1 MHFANFLTLDDDGN
15 YNVSWMFNS
24 SMDTLHFMV
33 EVRTTGWIGFGI
45 ATVAPNAMQNYDVAV
60 GGVSGGIG
68 YLKVKLLWADL
79 LLIEMKV
86 TEAIFYIHCVHFN

>member
-1 MHFANFLTLDDDGN
+1 MEVRPMHFANFLTLDNDGN
-15 YNVSWMFNS
+15 YNVSWMFNN

-45 ATVAPNAMQNYDVAV
+45 ATVAPNNMQNYDVAV

-68 YLKVKLLWADL
+68 YLKVKAL
-79 LLIEMKV
+79 V
-86 TEAIFYIHCVHFN
+86 S

>member
-1 MHFANFLTLDDDGN
+1 MSPLATTSPVVTATPVMEVPPMHFANFLTLDDDGN

-60 GGVSGGIG
+60 GGVSAGIG
-68 YLKVKLLWADL
+68 YLKVKLL
-79 LLIEMKV
+79 
-86 TEAIFYIHCVHFN
+86 